1 MNVKTLV
8 EQFED
13 LRTLPCCATYPKTST
28 TTGKLQSYQRK
39 IVAVGNINTK
49 KINGGAM

>member
-13 LRTLPCCATYPKTST
+13 LGTLPCCATYPKTIT
-28 TTGKLQSYQRK
+28 IIGKM
-39 IVAVGNINTK
+39 A
-49 KINGGAM
+49 